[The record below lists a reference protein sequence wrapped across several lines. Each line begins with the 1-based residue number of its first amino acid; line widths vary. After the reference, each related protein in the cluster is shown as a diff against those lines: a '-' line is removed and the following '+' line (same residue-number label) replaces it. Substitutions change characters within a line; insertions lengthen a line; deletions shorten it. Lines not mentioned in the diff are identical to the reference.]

1 MSDVTNVGS
10 SAGAAIISSLGVG
23 SGLNVTGIIS
33 QLMAVQNQ
41 PVDLL
46 QNQEASTQT
55 LVSNFGQLQSAL
67 STFQTAMQGLTSAS
81 NYQSITASVANSSL
95 ASVTASSGASAGTY
109 SLQVNQLAQAQTL
122 VTAGQATSTGA
133 IGVGTISF
141 NFGTISGGTATN
153 GKYGAGTIFTNSGSA
168 AKTVTIDSSNDSITG
183 IAAAINAANIGVT
196 ASIVNDGSNTPYRL
210 SLSSNNTGAANSMQI
225 SVSGD
230 AALSNML
237 SQDPS
242 GTQNLTETSAAQN
255 AQFNLN
261 GIAITSSTNTA
272 SNVISGVSLNLLATS
287 TTPTTLS
294 VSQNNA
300 GATNA
305 VNSFV
310 SAYNTIASTIQQAT
324 AYDSSTNQAGPLQG
338 QTSVLSIMSQM
349 QQVLNQPIPGA
360 PSAYSNLAQ
369 IGVSFQKDGTLSV
382 DNTKLQAALTA
393 NPAAVSGMFA
403 SNGISN
409 DSLISY
415 TSSNTLTKPGSYAV
429 NITRLAGQASITG
442 SAAAATTIT
451 AGVNDTLTLNLDGTT
466 ANVTLA
472 AGTYTP
478 ASLAT
483 ALQTA
488 INTNNAFT
496 AAGASASVSQ
506 NAGVLSITSNSYGS
520 TSIANVTGGNG
531 QSDLL
536 GSAAATVVAGVDVA
550 GTINGAVATGT
561 GQTLVGATGDNSAGL
576 TIKVIGGSVGARGSI
591 NYTQGYT
598 NGLNTLMTSVL
609 GTNGQIA
616 SATAGYNATIKS
628 MQTTIANDQLINQQV
643 LANYQAE
650 FSALD
655 VTMATLNSTST
666 YLTQQLAALAK

>member
-81 NYQSITASVANSSL
+81 NYQSVTASVANSSL

-168 AKTVTIDSSNDSITG
+168 AKTVTIDSSNDSVTG

-360 PSAYSNLAQ
+360 PSA
-369 IGVSFQKDGTLSV
+369 
-382 DNTKLQAALTA
+382 
-393 NPAAVSGMFA
+393 
-403 SNGISN
+403 
-409 DSLISY
+409 
-415 TSSNTLTKPGSYAV
+415 
-429 NITRLAGQASITG
+429 
-442 SAAAATTIT
+442 
-451 AGVNDTLTLNLDGTT
+451 
-466 ANVTLA
+466 
-472 AGTYTP
+472 
-478 ASLAT
+478 
-483 ALQTA
+483 
-488 INTNNAFT
+488 
-496 AAGASASVSQ
+496 
-506 NAGVLSITSNSYGS
+506 
-520 TSIANVTGGNG
+520 
-531 QSDLL
+531 
-536 GSAAATVVAGVDVA
+536 
-550 GTINGAVATGT
+550 
-561 GQTLVGATGDNSAGL
+561 
-576 TIKVIGGSVGARGSI
+576 
-591 NYTQGYT
+591 
-598 NGLNTLMTSVL
+598 
-609 GTNGQIA
+609 
-616 SATAGYNATIKS
+616 
-628 MQTTIANDQLINQQV
+628 
-643 LANYQAE
+643 
-650 FSALD
+650 
-655 VTMATLNSTST
+655 
-666 YLTQQLAALAK
+666 

>member
-1 MSDVTNVGS
+1 M
-10 SAGAAIISSLGVG
+10 
-23 SGLNVTGIIS
+23 
-33 QLMAVQNQ
+33 
-41 PVDLL
+41 
-46 QNQEASTQT
+46 
-55 LVSNFGQLQSAL
+55 
-67 STFQTAMQGLTSAS
+67 
-81 NYQSITASVANSSL
+81 
-95 ASVTASSGASAGTY
+95 
-109 SLQVNQLAQAQTL
+109 
-122 VTAGQATSTGA
+122 
-133 IGVGTISF
+133 
-141 NFGTISGGTATN
+141 
-153 GKYGAGTIFTNSGSA
+153 
-168 AKTVTIDSSNDSITG
+168 
-183 IAAAINAANIGVT
+183 
-196 ASIVNDGSNTPYRL
+196 
-210 SLSSNNTGAANSMQI
+210 
-225 SVSGD
+225 
-230 AALSNML
+230 
-237 SQDPS
+237 
-242 GTQNLTETSAAQN
+242 
-255 AQFNLN
+255 
-261 GIAITSSTNTA
+261 
-272 SNVISGVSLNLLATS
+272 
-287 TTPTTLS
+287 
-294 VSQNNA
+294 SQNNS

-382 DNTKLQAALTA
+382 DNTQLQAALTA

>member
-294 VSQNNA
+294 VSQSNA

>member
-33 QLMAVQNQ
+33 QVMAVQNQ

>member
-41 PVDLL
+41 PVNLL

-81 NYQSITASVANSSL
+81 NYQSVTASVANSSV
-95 ASVTASSGASAGTY
+95 ATVTASSGASAGTY

-153 GKYGAGTIFTNSGSA
+153 GKYGTGTIFTNSGSA
-168 AKTVTIDSSNDSITG
+168 AKTVTIDSSNNSITG

-272 SNVISGVSLNLLATS
+272 SNVISGVSLNLLSTS
-287 TTPTTLS
+287 TTATTLS
-294 VSQNNA
+294 VNKNNA

-310 SAYNTIASTIQQAT
+310 SAYNTIATTIQQAT
-324 AYDSSTNQAGPLQG
+324 AYDSSAKQAGPLQG

-550 GTINGAVATGT
+550 GTINGALATGT

-609 GTNGQIA
+609 GKGGQIA
-616 SATAGYNATIKS
+616 AATAGYNATIKS
-628 MQTTIANDQLINQQV
+628 MQATIANDQLLNQQV

-655 VTMATLNSTST
+655 VTMAKLTSTST

>member
-81 NYQSITASVANSSL
+81 NYQSVTASVANSSL

-141 NFGTISGGTATN
+141 NFGTISGGTATS
-153 GKYGAGTIFTNSGSA
+153 GKYGTGTIFTNSGSA
-168 AKTVTIDSSNDSITG
+168 AKTVTIDSSNNSITG

-210 SLSSNNTGAANSMQI
+210 SLTSNNTGAANSMQI

-382 DNTKLQAALTA
+382 DNTQLQAALTA

-520 TSIANVTGGNG
+520 TSVANVTGGNG